1 MSFYLSFR
9 DPLVCTREAD
19 PGRPGVY
26 PRHEKQGQT
35 VQKQRQIGK
44 VPNRHRLKKESR
56 KEGRDVRNSKKQPS
70 IREDDIIHENE

>member
-19 PGRPGVY
+19 PGRPGPGLY
-26 PRHEKQGQT
+26 PSHEKQGQT

-44 VPNRHRLKKESR
+44 VPNGHRLKKESR
-56 KEGRDVRNSKKQPS
+56 KEGRDVRNSKKPPL
-70 IREDDIIHENE
+70 IVKTT